1 MKRGWTSGKLTV
13 SIHSKRVLLT
23 GMGLIALSFFMP
35 LLFTV
40 DNFQVRNFLYLALKN
55 GERLDLIDAAL
66 RLVAL
71 NAVRA
76 LPHYCGAFLVA
87 DALEFRW
94 KRRDAWYFNAG
105 LILLLLYATYRSID
119 VIHGIYY
126 DFGLPAVAAAL
137 FIILFDKLDYKYIS
151 MGKKTAFVAME
162 LIAWQFLD
170 IMPAAALLP
179 VGRGEM
185 SQSIKLAGRLLDG
198 ENALDTI
205 GGMGIL
211 LFAICAVLLFIM
223 LRDENSLR
231 EMDALKEQNEAIRAK
246 ARINEMRSRTYQEI
260 QHLVH
265 DLKSPLTVVQTLVG
279 VFRLECE
286 QDGRTEQVE
295 LLERVENAVEHM
307 SQMISEILYQ
317 DKTTRISVEK
327 LLRRVSAQ
335 ISIED
340 YAPLICIEA
349 AEPEATVR
357 VNGILFSRVL
367 VNLVQNAAHAAQKD
381 RRLNIIIRSDAD
393 DMWVRFQVIDNGR
406 GIAEQKLKD
415 IWDRGY
421 SGSDSSGLGLFFVQ
435 DVVERLGGRVEL
447 QSVEG
452 KGTVITISIPKEE

>member
-1 MKRGWTSGKLTV
+1 
-13 SIHSKRVLLT
+13 
-23 GMGLIALSFFMP
+23 
-35 LLFTV
+35 
-40 DNFQVRNFLYLALKN
+40 
-55 GERLDLIDAAL
+55 
-66 RLVAL
+66 
-71 NAVRA
+71 
-76 LPHYCGAFLVA
+76 
-87 DALEFRW
+87 
-94 KRRDAWYFNAG
+94 
-105 LILLLLYATYRSID
+105 
-119 VIHGIYY
+119 
-126 DFGLPAVAAAL
+126 
-137 FIILFDKLDYKYIS
+137 
-151 MGKKTAFVAME
+151 ME

-340 YAPLICIEA
+340 YASLIRVEA

>member
-1 MKRGWTSGKLTV
+1 MT
-13 SIHSKRVLLT
+13 
-23 GMGLIALSFFMP
+23 A
-35 LLFTV
+35 
-40 DNFQVRNFLYLALKN
+40 Q
-55 GERLDLIDAAL
+55 E
-66 RLVAL
+66 
-71 NAVRA
+71 
-76 LPHYCGAFLVA
+76 
-87 DALEFRW
+87 
-94 KRRDAWYFNAG
+94 
-105 LILLLLYATYRSID
+105 
-119 VIHGIYY
+119 
-126 DFGLPAVAAAL
+126 AVA
-137 FIILFDKLDYKYIS
+137 YIETHTWS
-151 MGKKTAFVAME
+151 ST
-162 LIAWQFLD
+162 
-170 IMPAAALLP
+170 
-179 VGRGEM
+179 
-185 SQSIKLAGRLLDG
+185 RLGL
-198 ENALDTI
+198 E
-205 GGMGIL
+205 
-211 LFAICAVLLFIM
+211 
-223 LRDENSLR
+223 
-231 EMDALKEQNEAIRAK
+231 
-246 ARINEMRSRTYQEI
+246 RT
-260 QHLVH
+260 
-265 DLKSPLTVVQTLVG
+265 
-279 VFRLECE
+279 C
-286 QDGRTEQVE
+286 E
-295 LLERVENAVEHM
+295 LLERVGNAVEHM